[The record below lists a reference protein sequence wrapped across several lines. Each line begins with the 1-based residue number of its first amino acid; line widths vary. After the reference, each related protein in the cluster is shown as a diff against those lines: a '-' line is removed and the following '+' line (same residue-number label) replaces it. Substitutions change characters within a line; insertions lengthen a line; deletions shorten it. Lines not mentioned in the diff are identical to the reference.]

1 MGGHSDDIMALAY
14 HQPSLVV
21 SCSCDG
27 QIIAYAVR
35 RNARAIPVQ
44 MWQRKPARSR
54 CRCGGGVSPVPAQMW
69 RRGEPS
75 PGADVAAG
83 YTAGGLRGSSGL

>member
-35 RNARAIPVQ
+35 RNARAISVQ
-44 MWQRKPARSR
+44 MWRRKPQSR
-54 CRCGGGVSPVPAQMW
+54 RRCGCGACPLPAQMW
-69 RRGEPS
+69 QGHAQSRRRCGC
-75 PGADVAAG
+75 GC
-83 YTAGGLRGSSGL
+83 TAGGLRGCSGL

>member
-1 MGGHSDDIMALAY
+1 MGGHLDDIMALAY

-27 QIIAYAVR
+27 QIIAYAAR
-35 RNARAIPVQ
+35 RNARAIPV
-44 MWQRKPARSR
+44 
-54 CRCGGGVSPVPAQMW
+54 QMW

-83 YTAGGLRGSSGL
+83 CTAGGLRGSSGS